1 MQSCTV
7 PCCVPNPG
15 TTGNCCQL
23 GRAPGPHPNG
33 TLAVPTE
40 LQLAWQDF
48 EVGSL
53 NSFQMVTFWGGQ
65 LKADRP
71 FNLSS
76 PAEFTA
82 NKMDTDQWAQAVAE
96 MGGKYQVL
104 NVKDESGFLL
114 WPTNC
119 TYQNGT
125 VYPYSV
131 ASSPSSTSNGDLLER
146 FVASNKRHGI
156 RSGIYYLGWG
166 NFFMNITNSG
176 GVYDC
181 SVDTSETREF
191 IDMQLCHLQELYSQ
205 YEFSEIWFDGGAPCL
220 KRYEDA
226 IANLTLSYQ
235 GNNAVAFQGPTSYP
249 NNIRWVGT
257 EAGVA
262 PPDTWSATE
271 SSQTFG
277 AGLKNGQVWAPA
289 ESDTC
294 IRTADCCAPGGEPA
308 DSGSAGCWV
317 WYPNTTQSV
326 KSPKTLRDSY
336 LKTVGRNS
344 NLLLNISPNTDGTI
358 DKVDMAAYKQLG
370 EWIAKTFGRA
380 VKEQNDTVLV
390 NNSTVLDLTGV
401 SDFTFISIMEEQ
413 HHGQRIWGWKLEGK
427 RAESEQWELLSR
439 GGSIGH
445 KRIINCA
452 ELTPAPAPNAIYGD
466 SWPLRHQKIQDVAV
480 ADPPAP
486 PAQSGDVLFTACE
499 QAHGWI
505 VEADGTVRATINS
518 STSSIATSVGEQVCL
533 TLDGPPVRFQFVS
546 AKPCRSA
553 NDRGA
558 SQQRWKLPWKPGQP
572 ALAFAGRTANTH
584 QCIQILG
591 DSPWTGQR
599 AVVWDCQENSADE
612 HFDELPTTSTGVK
625 LKIDMS
631 SYGGG
636 PLCMAVRAA
645 VAPPPPPASCE
656 GIQAI
661 RFSVTESASSSPA
674 ALRQLAVY

>member
-1 MQSCTV
+1 M
-7 PCCVPNPG
+7 PNPG
-15 TTGNCCQL
+15 TTGSCCQL

-40 LQLAWQDF
+40 VQLAWQDF

-82 NKMDTDQWAQAVAE
+82 KDMDTDQWAQAVAE

-114 WPTNC
+114 WPTKC

-125 VYPYSV
+125 VYPYTV
-131 ASSPSSTSNGDLLER
+131 ANSPNAKANGDLLER
-146 FVASNKRHGI
+146 FVASNKKHGI

-176 GVYDC
+176 GTYDC
-181 SVDTSETREF
+181 SVDTSQTREF
-191 IDMQLCHLQELYSQ
+191 IQMQLCHLEELYSE
-205 YEFSEIWFDGGAPCL
+205 YGFSEIWFDGGAPCL
-220 KRYEDA
+220 KSYEDA
-226 IANLTLSYQ
+226 IANLTLFYQ
-235 GNNAVAFQGPTSYP
+235 GENAVAFQGPMSYP
-249 NNIRWVGT
+249 NDIRWVGT

-308 DSGSAGCWV
+308 NSGSAGCWV

-326 KSPKTLRDSY
+326 KSQKTLRDSY

-358 DKVDMAAYKQLG
+358 DEEDMAAYKKLG
-370 EWIAKTFGRA
+370 AWIAKTFGREIKA
-380 VKEQNDTVLV
+380 HNDTVLV
-390 NNSTVLDLTGV
+390 NNSTTLDLTGV
-401 SDFTFISIMEEQ
+401 SNFTFISIMEEQ
-413 HHGQRIWGWKLEGK
+413 HHGQRIWGWTLEGK
-427 RAESEQWELLSR
+427 RAGSKKWELLSR

-445 KRIINCA
+445 KRIISCA
-452 ELTPAPAPNAIYGD
+452 ELTPAPPPIAISSDTWLLSYHHNV
-466 SWPLRHQKIQDVAV
+466 LDVTA

-486 PAQSGDVLFTACE
+486 PAQSSDVLFTTCE
-499 QAHGWI
+499 QAHGW
-505 VEADGTVRATINS
+505 VVQADGTVRATINS
-518 STSSIATSVGEQVCL
+518 SLSSGTASAEEVCL
-533 TLDGPPVRFQFVS
+533 TLDGPPDRFQFVS
-546 AKPCRSA
+546 AKACRGT
-553 NDRGA
+553 NDNGA
-558 SQQRWKLPWKPGQP
+558 AQQHWKFPWEPGQP
-572 ALAFAGRTANTH
+572 ALAFAGATATSPK
-584 QCIQILG
+584 CIQILG
-591 DSPWTGQR
+591 SSPWTGQR
-599 AVVWDCQENSADE
+599 AIVWDCQENSADE
-612 HFDELPTTSTGVK
+612 HFDELPSTPAGVEK

-645 VAPPPPPASCE
+645 VGPPPPPASCD
-656 GIQAI
+656 GLQAI